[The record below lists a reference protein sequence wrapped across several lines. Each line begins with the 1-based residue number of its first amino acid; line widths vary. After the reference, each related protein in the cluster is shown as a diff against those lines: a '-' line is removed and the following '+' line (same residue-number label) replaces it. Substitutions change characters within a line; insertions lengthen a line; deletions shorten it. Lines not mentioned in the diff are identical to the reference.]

1 MAKQYGSRSN
11 ILLEVGTNELE
22 VITFSLEWVDPTTKE
37 KQKGSYGINAA
48 KVRELVAL
56 PEDVTEVVDSPAAVR
71 GVFLLR
77 DRTIPLIDLCTWFD
91 YQVDMT
97 DMDRRKWVVIVAELN
112 GKPFGF
118 ISHGV
123 DKVYRISWS
132 QISPP
137 PEILSGSQSITGICQ
152 LNDQLIQMIDFEK
165 IISEIDPTMEIKSS
179 MEEKEVHEI
188 EEKYDK
194 SVLVVDDSQV
204 VRIQVIRTLEG
215 DGFKVVSHNDG
226 LAAWEYLEELRESG
240 ELEKKILAV
249 ISDIEMP
256 RMDGH
261 NFCRRFRQQPAYD
274 KIPILLFSSMINE
287 ALRRKGEALGA
298 DDQVTKPELD
308 ELIERMEKCVDKLN
322 R

>member
-1 MAKQYGSRSN
+1 MAKQYGSQGK
-11 ILLEVGTNELE
+11 ILLESGTNELE
-22 VITFSLEWVDPTTKE
+22 VITFSLQWIDPATTE
-37 KQKGSYGINAA
+37 KRKNSYGINAA

-56 PEDVTEVVDSPAAVR
+56 PENVTEVVNSPPAVQ

-97 DMDRRKWVVIVAELN
+97 DMDQKKWVVIVAELN

-137 PEILSGSQSITGICQ
+137 PEILSGSQTITGICQ
-152 LNDQLIQMIDFEK
+152 VNDQIIQMIDFER
-165 IISEIDPTMEIKSS
+165 IISEIDPTMRIESSMDEEHIHEIK
-179 MEEKEVHEI
+179 
-188 EEKYDK
+188 EKYDK

-204 VRIQVIRTLEG
+204 VRIQLTRTLEG
-215 DGFKVVSHNDG
+215 AGFNVIPHNDG
-226 LAAWEYLEELRESG
+226 QAAWEYLEDLLEKG
-240 ELEKKILAV
+240 ELESEILAI

-261 NFCRRFRQQPAYD
+261 HFCMRVRQQPAYN

-308 ELIERMEKCVDKLN
+308 DLIGRMEKCVAKRN
-322 R
+322 P